1 MNLKNMNLKSSMLL
15 SSAIAAGVFVSP
27 LPTYAWNIVCGVSIL
42 SFGAATM
49 STKWEADSAAL
60 RGIGAFYAAIADLQ
74 NVNVEIA
81 TQSATSSNK
90 SGEVSKLESA
100 SAQFKQ
106 SRSLFQEAIAKA
118 NQLATPSNPLDNI
131 GTQSIAL
138 WQKMADANAK
148 FIAALDGGTL
158 PDLYG
163 LHEAI
168 DTIHQIGSIGMRA
181 SLMHLNQHKEAHTTG
196 GPSVKFK

>member
-1 MNLKNMNLKSSMLL
+1 MEQNMRLKRSILL
-15 SSAIAAGVFVSP
+15 SSVVAVGTLVSP
-27 LPTYAWNIVCGVSIL
+27 LPTYAWNIICGASIL
-42 SFGAATM
+42 SFGVATI

-60 RGIGAFYAAIADLQ
+60 RGISAFYAAIADLQ
-74 NVNVEIA
+74 NVNVEVA
-81 TQSATSSNK
+81 TQSATSVNK
-90 SGEVSKLESA
+90 SGELSKLENA

-106 SRSLFQEAIAKA
+106 SRTSFQEAIVKA
-118 NQLATPSNPLDNI
+118 NQLATPSNPLDNM

-158 PDLYG
+158 PDLYA

-168 DTIHQIGSIGMRA
+168 DTIHQIGSLGMRA
-181 SLMHLNQHKEAHTTG
+181 SLMHLNQHKETHTAG